1 MSEPHDPL
9 RSLFKEAAA
18 AGQSRAHSA
27 PPSFITERGE
37 RVHRRRIL
45 ALAVGA
51 CLVFSGA
58 GAAAASLL
66 PESPD
71 TSVPATTPSTPRPSP
86 ASSLPDS
93 PRTSPPPTGLPS
105 SGRNASE
112 TPAFPGWS
120 ASETPAFPGWSA
132 SETPAFP
139 GRSASGTPTFPGS
152 SPSRASTTPTPSNS
166 SPG

>member
-18 AGQSRAHSA
+18 AGQSRALSA

-37 RVHRRRIL
+37 RVHRRRIV

-66 PESPD
+66 PASPD
-71 TSVPATTPSTPRPSP
+71 TSVPATTPTPPRPSP

-93 PRTSPPPTGLPS
+93 PRTSPPSTSPPS
-105 SGRNASE
+105 
-112 TPAFPGWS
+112 F
-120 ASETPAFPGWSA
+120 
-132 SETPAFP
+132 
-139 GRSASGTPTFPGS
+139 GRSASGTPAFPDQGASETPTLPGRSASETPALPGS
-152 SPSRASTTPTPSNS
+152 SPSRTSNTPTPGNS